1 MSLWRNG
8 DFLRLWSA
16 QTISVFGSQI
26 TKLALPL
33 AAIIVLE
40 ASAFEVAALTALEWT
55 PWLLFS
61 LPAGAWVDRL
71 PRRSVLI
78 ITDLGR
84 AAALVSVPL
93 AYAFDVLTLA
103 QLFAVG
109 FVTGTLTVFFEVAYV
124 AYLPTIVPRRQLGE
138 GNSKLETTRAGA
150 QVGGPG
156 LAGLLVELFSA
167 PVAILAD
174 AISFVVSAVFL
185 GAIRAREEP
194 KARLSETKLVAEV
207 VEGLRFVLSHPW
219 MRPSMASIAT
229 SNFFWNVLSAVLL
242 VYAVRELGLSAA
254 TIGLAFTLGNIG
266 PIAGAVLANRI
277 GTRLGVGPTIVW
289 SMLLLGLPTLLVPL
303 APADYAVA
311 IFAAVFAVAGFCGVV
326 TNVVGISLFQATTPD
341 RLQGRA
347 TASRRLVN
355 FGAVPLGAL
364 AGGGLAATI
373 GLRET
378 LWVGAAGAT
387 LAFLPLFFSP
397 IRSIRDVPE
406 EEPLE
411 PYVRAAPGG
420 PTGSTGAA

>member
-1 MSLWRNG
+1 MSLWRNK

-26 TKLALPL
+26 TMLALPL
-33 AAIIVLE
+33 AAIIVLD

-71 PRRSVLI
+71 PRRPVLI

-84 AAALVSVPL
+84 AAALISIPV
-93 AYAFDVLTLA
+93 AYAFDVLTLG

-109 FVTGTLTVFFEVAYV
+109 FLTGTLTVFFEVAYV
-124 AYLPTIVPRRQLGE
+124 AFLPTLVERRQLGE
-138 GNSKLETTRAGA
+138 GNSKLEMTRAGS
-150 QVGGPG
+150 QLGGPG
-156 LAGLLVELFSA
+156 VAGVLVDLFSA

-174 AISFVVSAVFL
+174 AISFVVSALFL
-185 GAIRAREEP
+185 GQIRAREEKP
-194 KARLSETKLVAEV
+194 ARADGTRLVGEV
-207 VEGLRFVLSHPW
+207 IEGLRFVLGHPW
-219 MRPSMASIAT
+219 MRPSMASIAS
-229 SNFFWNVLSAVLL
+229 SNFFWNLFSAVLL

-266 PIAGAVLANRI
+266 PIVGALLANRI
-277 GTRLGVGPTIVW
+277 ARAIGVGPTIVL
-289 SMLLLGLPTLLVPL
+289 SMFLLGLPTVLIPL
-303 APADYAVA
+303 APADYAVW
-311 IFAAVFAVAGFCGVV
+311 IFAAVFAFAGFWGIV

-355 FGAVPLGAL
+355 FGAVPLGSL

-378 LWVGAAGAT
+378 LWVGAVGAT
-387 LAFLPLFFSP
+387 LAFLPLVFSP
-397 IRSIRDVPE
+397 IRTLRDVPE
-406 EEPLE
+406 EEPAT
-411 PYVRAAPGG
+411 AAA
-420 PTGSTGAA
+420 S

>member
-1 MSLWRNG
+1 LSLWRNG

-26 TKLALPL
+26 SMLALPL
-33 AAIIVLE
+33 AAIIVLD

-71 PRRSVLI
+71 PRRAVLI
-78 ITDLGR
+78 VTDLGR
-84 AAALVSVPL
+84 AAALVSIPI
-93 AYAFDVLTLA
+93 AYGFDVLTLG
-103 QLFAVG
+103 QLYAVG
-109 FVTGTLTVFFEVAYV
+109 FVTGALTVFFEVAYV
-124 AYLPTIVPRRQLGE
+124 AYLPSLVERRQLGE
-138 GNSKLETTRAGA
+138 SNSKLETTRAGA

-174 AISFVVSAVFL
+174 AISFIASALFL
-185 GAIRAREEP
+185 GGIRAREA
-194 KARLSETKLVAEV
+194 KQTRADGTRLVGEV
-207 VEGLRFVLSHPW
+207 VEGLRFVLGHPW

-242 VYAVRELGLSAA
+242 VYAVRVLDLSAA

-266 PIAGAVLANRI
+266 PIAGALLANRI
-277 GTRLGVGPTIVW
+277 ATRLGVGPTIVL
-289 SMLLLGLPTLLVPL
+289 SMFLLGFPTLLVPL
-303 APADYAVA
+303 APAAYAVP
-311 IFAAVFAVAGFCGVV
+311 IFAAVFAFAGFWGVV

-355 FGAVPLGAL
+355 FGAVPLGSL

-378 LWVGAAGAT
+378 LWVGAVGAT
-387 LAFLPLFFSP
+387 VAFLPLLFSP
-397 IRSIRDVPE
+397 IRHVRDVPE
-406 EEPLE
+406 EEPE
-411 PYVRAAPGG
+411 PFPAPPTLG
-420 PTGSTGAA
+420 PDPVA

>member
-1 MSLWRNG
+1 LSLWRNR

-26 TKLALPL
+26 TMLALPL
-33 AAIIVLE
+33 AAILVLD

-55 PWLLFS
+55 PWLVFS
-61 LPAGAWVDRL
+61 LPAGALVDRL
-71 PRRSVLI
+71 PRRAVLI
-78 ITDLGR
+78 VTDLGR
-84 AAALVSVPL
+84 AAALVSIPI
-93 AYAFDVLTLA
+93 AYAFDVLTLG

-124 AYLPTIVPRRQLGE
+124 AYLPSLVERRQLGE

-174 AISFVVSAVFL
+174 AISFVVSAFFL
-185 GAIRAREEP
+185 GRIRAREEKP
-194 KARLSETKLVAEV
+194 TRADGTRLVGEV
-207 VEGLRFVLSHPW
+207 VEGLRFVLGHPW

-242 VYAVRELGLSAA
+242 VYAVRVLDLSAA

-266 PIAGAVLANRI
+266 PIAGALLANRI
-277 GTRLGVGPTIVW
+277 ATRLGVGTTIVL
-289 SMLLLGLPTLLVPL
+289 SMFLLGFPTLLVPI
-303 APADYAVA
+303 APADYAVP
-311 IFAAVFAVAGFCGVV
+311 IFAVVFAFAGFWGIV

-378 LWVGAAGAT
+378 LWVGAVGST
-387 LAFLPLFFSP
+387 LAFLPLAFS
-397 IRSIRDVPE
+397 SIRHIKEVPE
-406 EEPLE
+406 EEPE
-411 PYVRAAPGG
+411 PAAVPPKLG
-420 PTGSTGAA
+420 PDPVA

>member
-1 MSLWRNG
+1 LSLWRNS

-26 TKLALPL
+26 TMLALPL

-71 PRRSVLI
+71 PRRPVLI
-78 ITDLGR
+78 VTDLGR
-84 AAALVSVPL
+84 AAALVSIPI
-93 AYAFDVLTLA
+93 AYAFDVLTLGH
-103 QLFAVG
+103 LFAVG
-109 FVTGTLTVFFEVAYV
+109 FLTGTLTVFFDVAYV
-124 AYLPTIVPRRQLGE
+124 AFLPRIVERRQLGE
-138 GNSKLETTRAGA
+138 GNSKLEMTRAGS

-156 LAGLLVELFSA
+156 VAGLLVDLFSA

-174 AISFVVSAVFL
+174 AISFVVSALFL
-185 GAIRAREEP
+185 GGIRAREQPRPREDGT
-194 KARLSETKLVAEV
+194 RLLAEV
-207 VEGLRFVLSHPW
+207 VEGLRFVIGHPW

-229 SNFFWNVLSAVLL
+229 SNFFWNLLSAVLL

-266 PIAGAVLANRI
+266 PIAGALLANRI
-277 GTRLGVGPTIVW
+277 GNVVGVGPTIVL
-289 SMLLLGLPTLLVPL
+289 SMFLLGFPTLLVPL
-303 APADYAVA
+303 APADYAVPILA
-311 IFAAVFAVAGFCGVV
+311 VVFAFAGFWGIV

-355 FGAVPLGAL
+355 FGAVPLGSL

-378 LWVGAAGAT
+378 LWVGAVGAS
-387 LAFLPLFFSP
+387 LAFLPLLFSP
-397 IRSIRDVPE
+397 IRHVREVPE
-406 EEPLE
+406 EEPEISL
-411 PYVRAAPGG
+411 PGSAPI
-420 PTGSTGAA
+420 A

>member
-26 TKLALPL
+26 TMLALPL
-33 AAIIVLE
+33 AAIIVLD
-40 ASAFEVAALTALEWT
+40 ASAFEVATLTALEWT

-71 PRRSVLI
+71 PRRAVLI
-78 ITDLGR
+78 VSDLGR
-84 AAALVSVPL
+84 AAALVSIPI
-93 AYAFDVLTLA
+93 AYGFDVLTLG
-103 QLFAVG
+103 QLYAVG

-124 AYLPTIVPRRQLGE
+124 AYLPSLVERRQLGE
-138 GNSKLETTRAGA
+138 SNSKLETTRAGA

-174 AISFVVSAVFL
+174 AISFIASALFL
-185 GAIRAREEP
+185 GGIRAREAKP
-194 KARLSETKLVAEV
+194 TRADGTRLVGEV
-207 VEGLRFVLSHPW
+207 VEGLRFVLGHPW

-242 VYAVRELGLSAA
+242 VYAVRVLDLSAA

-266 PIAGAVLANRI
+266 PIAGALLANRVA
-277 GTRLGVGPTIVW
+277 TRLGVDPTIVL
-289 SMLLLGLPTLLVPL
+289 SMFLLGFPTLLVPL
-303 APADYAVA
+303 APAAYAVP
-311 IFAAVFAVAGFCGVV
+311 IFAVVFAFAGFWGVV

-355 FGAVPLGAL
+355 FGAVPLGSL

-378 LWVGAAGAT
+378 LWVGAVGAT
-387 LAFLPLFFSP
+387 LAFLPLALS
-397 IRSIRDVPE
+397 SIRHIREVPE
-406 EEPLE
+406 EEPEAE
-411 PYVRAAPGG
+411 PLAVPPKLG
-420 PTGSTGAA
+420 PDPTA

>member
-1 MSLWRNG
+1 LSLWRNR

-26 TKLALPL
+26 TMLALPL
-33 AAIIVLE
+33 AAILVLD

-71 PRRSVLI
+71 PRRWVLI
-78 ITDLGR
+78 VTDLGR
-84 AAALVSVPL
+84 AAALVSIPI
-93 AYAFDVLTLA
+93 AYGLDILTLG
-103 QLFAVG
+103 QLYAVG
-109 FVTGTLTVFFEVAYV
+109 FIAGTLTVFFEVAYV
-124 AYLPTIVPRRQLGE
+124 AYLPALVARRQLGE

-156 LAGLLVELFSA
+156 LAGLLVDLFSA

-174 AISFVVSAVFL
+174 AISFVASALFL
-185 GAIRAREEP
+185 GRIQAREAKP
-194 KARLSETKLVAEV
+194 TRADGTRLVGEV
-207 VEGLRFVLSHPW
+207 VEGLKFVLGHPW

-242 VYAVRELGLSAA
+242 VYAVRVLDLSAA

-266 PIAGAVLANRI
+266 PIAGALLANRI
-277 GTRLGVGPTIVW
+277 GRLLGVGPTIVL
-289 SMLLLGLPTLLVPL
+289 SMFLLGFPTLLVPV
-303 APADYAVA
+303 APADYAVPILA
-311 IFAAVFAVAGFCGVV
+311 VVFAFAGFWGVV

-355 FGAVPLGAL
+355 FGAVPLGSL

-378 LWVGAAGAT
+378 LWVGAVGST
-387 LAFLPLFFSP
+387 LAFLPLLFSS
-397 IRSIRDVPE
+397 IRHVRDVPE
-406 EEPLE
+406 EEPELSL
-411 PYVRAAPGG
+411 PGPAPV
-420 PTGSTGAA
+420 A